1 MKIIDIAICV
11 DNIDPKGMGRIRCVR
26 YNDYVGEKENSTK
39 YEKWSQ
45 DDPFIASPFL
55 PNNINFVPENGQSVK
70 LLNYNTDNE
79 NINLEYVKRFKW
91 I

>member
-45 DDPFIASPFL
+45 NDPFIASPFL

-70 LLNYNTDNE
+70 VLTGYTLFLLNKLNSLNL
-79 NINLEYVKRFKW
+79 NI
-91 I
+91 

>member
-39 YEKWSQ
+39 YGSVEFLI
-45 DDPFIASPFL
+45 PLEIAPYRSPSL
-55 PNNINFVPENGQSVK
+55 SPS
-70 LLNYNTDNE
+70 
-79 NINLEYVKRFKW
+79 RFF
-91 I
+91 